1 MKDRE
6 VTLRYGE
13 KRYSV
18 KIPEHIRFEYARL
31 NPAEQAAD
39 PQVLIQEALNHP
51 VGAPRIENM
60 VQPGQKICIIS
71 DDNTRLTPVVL
82 ILKELLP
89 RLERAGI
96 RREDIFIVMALG
108 SHRPMTV
115 EEMSA
120 KLGREVC
127 ENYRVLNSE
136 FENPALLTQVGV
148 SALGTPIR
156 VLKAAMEA
164 DLRIG
169 IGSVVPH
176 GCMGWSGGAKI
187 LYPGITSADIVSEF
201 HVMQGL
207 RDEILLGMVECPVRL
222 AVEEW
227 TQNIGLHYIINTVLG
242 EDAAVYSAAAGHYI
256 QAHRKAVSSAQKIY
270 GVPVRQRPDVVLSS
284 AYPIHMDFWQCGKAA
299 YGPTKV
305 LRKGGEFLL
314 LAECKEGVGPHPQM
328 LDYMAIEDGKDAL
341 LKRIQSGETGE
352 DLLAMAV
359 GVSMGRVVRHAH
371 VTLVSDGLTAEQC
384 ERGRMAHHPQAALQ
398 QALEQALAKF
408 EDPFLLVIPEGGEA
422 IPILGE
428 QV

>member
-1 MKDRE
+1 MKERE
-6 VTLRYGE
+6 VTLRCGE
-13 KRYSV
+13 NRYTV
-18 KIPEHIRFEYARL
+18 KIPDHIRFQYARL
-31 NPAEQAAD
+31 NSAEQTAD
-39 PQVLIQEALNHP
+39 PQVLIQEAFNHP
-51 VGAPRIENM
+51 AGAPRIEDM

-71 DDNTRLTPVVL
+71 DDNTRLTPVAL

-89 RLERAGI
+89 RLEGAGV
-96 RREDIFIVMALG
+96 RREDIFIIMALG
-108 SHRPMTV
+108 SHRPMTA
-115 EEMSA
+115 EEMTA
-120 KLGREVC
+120 KLGRDVC
-127 ENYRVLNSE
+127 QNYRVFNSE

-156 VLKAAMEA
+156 VFKAAMEA
-164 DLRIG
+164 DFRIG

-242 EDAAVYSAAAGHYI
+242 ENAAVYSVSAGHYI
-256 QAHRKAVSSAQKIY
+256 QAHRKAVSSAQKLY
-270 GVPVRQRPDVVLSS
+270 GVSVGQRPDVVLSS
-284 AYPIHMDFWQCGKAA
+284 AYPIHMDFWQCGKAT
-299 YGPTKV
+299 YGPTSV
-305 LRKGGEFLL
+305 LRTGGEFLL
-314 LAECKEGVGPHPQM
+314 LAECKEGVGPHSQM
-328 LDYMAIEDGKDAL
+328 LDYMAMENGKDAL
-341 LKRIQSGETGE
+341 QKRIKSGDTGE

-384 ERGRMAHHPQAALQ
+384 ERGRMAHRPQAALQ

-422 IPILGE
+422 IPILGAE
-428 QV
+428 V